1 MTSQQRLQI
10 VGIKVGVQ
18 VAQPGQQILE
28 WRLASEALGAVAMP
42 VFIYYESSPP
52 LTEGEVVASV
62 VYPKKGGGTA
72 ELQAS
77 GPARAGLIRIEFTPE
92 AYGEV
97 WLSLHYDGRLYSE
110 EPFSVAPFD

>member
-1 MTSQQRLQI
+1 MTSEQLLQI

-28 WRLASEALGAVAMP
+28 WRLAEAALGSVAMP

-52 LTEGEVVASV
+52 LTEGEVVASM

-72 ELQAS
+72 ELQAT
-77 GPARAGLIRIEFTPE
+77 GPARSGLVRLEFTPE
-92 AYGEV
+92 AFGEV
-97 WLSLHYDGRLYSE
+97 WLALHYQGRIYSE